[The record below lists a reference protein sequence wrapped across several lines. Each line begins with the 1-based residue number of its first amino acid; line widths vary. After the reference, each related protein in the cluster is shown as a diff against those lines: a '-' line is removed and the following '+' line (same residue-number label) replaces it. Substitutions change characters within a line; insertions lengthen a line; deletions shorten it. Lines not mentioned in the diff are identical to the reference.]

1 MKKIY
6 TAIGQMQ
13 LIGNVKGTQFPIV
26 KVKNEEVTPD
36 MGEMILWS
44 TLYWQFLTE
53 DELDKQYAE
62 KKNEVNFADRR
73 STGSVLYWLIR
84 RGIVAEGVG
93 ETYEEALYDLL
104 AGLYM
109 TPISESPFLLAGSF
123 MKMVFR
129 EGYPL
134 SEAVKVFR
142 RDKRNDGERTV
153 MQIIHKVRLSA
164 AEVIRCIERGV
175 LDIKNEDEI
184 VEKLYADDYT
194 TDGNIADE
202 MRNSPVRRE
211 VLSDVANLY
220 LRRQL
225 VFDRV

>member
-6 TAIGQMQ
+6 TAIGQIQ
-13 LIGNVKGTQFPIV
+13 LRGNAGGTRFPVI
-26 KVKNEEVTPD
+26 KLTGAEVTPN

-53 DELDKQYAE
+53 EELDRQYE
-62 KKNEVNFADRR
+62 KKKKEVNFADRR
-73 STGSVLYWLIR
+73 DAGNVLYWLLR
-84 RGIVAEGVG
+84 SGAVAEGVG

-109 TPISESPFLLAGSF
+109 TPISESIILRTGSF
-123 MKMVFR
+123 IRMVFKD
-129 EGYPL
+129 GYPIR
-134 SEAVKVFR
+134 EAVKVFQNDNR
-142 RDKRNDGERTV
+142 SDGERTV
-153 MQIIHKVRLSA
+153 MQIIRKVRLSA
-164 AEVIRCIERGV
+164 VEVIRCIERGV
-175 LDIKNEDEI
+175 LDLKDEDEI

-194 TDGNIADE
+194 TDANIADE

-220 LRRQL
+220 LRRQI
-225 VFDRV
+225 VFDKA